1 MEKETT
7 IIKNIKDHQAG
18 TDKFNTQF
26 TELRDKLKTLSRSG
40 VDTGLEGLQG
50 NKGWK
55 KNEDLYFWI
64 RRVLDITYKTLNDRV
79 MKSLERG
86 VLDAEA
92 KSVNFEIGDKEIIVT
107 YTIKYS
113 LLILQWF
120 IGIEKEGIADNNG
133 TINREHYLFSND
145 GIKDI
150 VNVVID
156 SEKTPSQL
164 HELFFEPRRDEDD
177 IDAI

>member
-1 MEKETT
+1 MEETR
-7 IIKNIKDHQAG
+7 IIKNIKDHQAE

-55 KNEDLYFWI
+55 NNEALHIWI
-64 RRVLDITYKTLNDRV
+64 RTVLDITYKTLNERV
-79 MKSLERG
+79 MESLARG
-86 VLDAEA
+86 VQADAA
-92 KSVNFEIGDKEIIVT
+92 KGVNFEIGDKEIIVT

-120 IGIEKEGIADNNG
+120 IGIEKDGIADNNG
-133 TINREHYLFSND
+133 TINRGHYLFSND

-150 VNVVID
+150 VNIVID

-164 HELFFEPRRDEDD
+164 HELFFEPRRDKDEDSF
-177 IDAI
+177 